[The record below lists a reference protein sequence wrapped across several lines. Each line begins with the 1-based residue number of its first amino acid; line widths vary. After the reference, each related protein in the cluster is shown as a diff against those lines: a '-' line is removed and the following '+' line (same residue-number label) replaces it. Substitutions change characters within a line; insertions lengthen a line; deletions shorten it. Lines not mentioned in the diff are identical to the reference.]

1 MKRTYVPTTLDQYV
15 NESKSITLKRGYKGQ
30 SPVVVGANAPIRN
43 QILAYV
49 AEGVRVGAS
58 DLKKFI
64 AGLNETNA
72 NPNAAANMW
81 LRRNGK
87 FFISESKGGKTY
99 FKLSTLGQRLVNSFS
114 APNQVSESEK
124 AKLQEKKKYDF
135 KDPKTGDPGIVDD
148 EEEDVEE
155 SCSKK
160 THESVDPGKKAKA
173 NLGGKLDP
181 KLHNLLTKDQ
191 DKDEGE
197 LDGFEKEISE
207 EKKGI
212 SPERKARIEA
222 IIENIKARQKS
233 ALNEDYS
240 RSILFIGDPMEAKR
254 RYPNHTV
261 VNLATMAP
269 DDFSIPVLHKG
280 GKVEDIPNSKL
291 AGGNILFINADRAY
305 PEVLNPLIK
314 IVDKRDDI
322 IIQTMDSESLPNALQ
337 NRLRITESLNED
349 EKEKDEKEKETEE
362 TEAGSEDELSFDD
375 LDLSGEGDDVEGEET
390 EGEEAE
396 GEEAEGEGEEEEA
409 DGEEDDVDDE
419 DEGEEEKV
427 EITEFIL
434 TVDDVDSALSEL
446 EELGVDAEKVVD
458 PEGEP
463 GEGEEEAYKD
473 DEISVDAEDWDKLKG
488 WLEDKGVDVEEMFGG
503 EIEVEDVDDEELE
516 GEEDMEDLDIE
527 LDVDSEEGEEGEEG
541 EEDIDLD
548 MDLDLDV
555 EGAEDLEIEEE
566 EPEVEESLTG
576 MENHVDDT
584 NNLIKGA
591 KTVIIKYDR

>member
-1 MKRTYVPTTLDQYV
+1 MKRNYVPTTLDQYI

-87 FFISESKGGKTY
+87 FFIAENKGGKTY
-99 FKLSTLGQRLVNSFS
+99 FKLSSLGQRLVNSFGS
-114 APNQVSESEK
+114 SEQVSESEK

-148 EEEDVEE
+148 EEEEIEE
-155 SCSKK
+155 ACGK
-160 THESVDPGKKAKA
+160 TLESVDPGKKAKA
-173 NLGGKLDP
+173 NLGGRLDP
-181 KLHNLLTKDQ
+181 KLHNMLTKDQ
-191 DKDEGE
+191 DKDDGE
-197 LDGFEKEISE
+197 LDGFEKEITE
-207 EKKGI
+207 GKEGI
-212 SPERKARIEA
+212 SSERKARIEA
-222 IIENIKARQKS
+222 IIENIKARKKS
-233 ALNEDYS
+233 ALNEA
-240 RSILFIGDPMEAKR
+240 E
-254 RYPNHTV
+254 
-261 VNLATMAP
+261 
-269 DDFSIPVLHKG
+269 
-280 GKVEDIPNSKL
+280 E
-291 AGGNILFINADRAY
+291 
-305 PEVLNPLIK
+305 E
-314 IVDKRDDI
+314 
-322 IIQTMDSESLPNALQ
+322 
-337 NRLRITESLNED
+337 
-349 EKEKDEKEKETEE
+349 EKEEESEEKEE
-362 TEAGSEDELSFDD
+362 GSEDELSFDD
-375 LDLSGEGDDVEGEET
+375 LDLSGEEGED
-390 EGEEAE
+390 GEKA
-396 GEEAEGEGEEEEA
+396 EGEEEEDVDVDVDA
-409 DGEEDDVDDE
+409 DVDVDVDDDSE
-419 DEGEEEKV
+419 EGEEEDGEDEKV

-434 TVDDVDSALSEL
+434 TVDDVDSALTEL

-463 GEGEEEAYKD
+463 AEGEEESYKD

-503 EIEVEDVDDEELE
+503 EIEVEDVEDEDLE
-516 GEEDMEDLDIE
+516 GEEDLEDLDVE
-527 LDVDSEEGEEGEEG
+527 LEDESDEDESG
-541 EEDIDLD
+541 EEDLDLD
-548 MDLDLDV
+548 MDLDIEGE
-555 EGAEDLEIEEE
+555 EGAEELEMEEE

-576 MENHVDDT
+576 MEKHEDDT